1 VFIADSL
8 KLKFA
13 PKLVARLLLKSC
25 ALLAGEENTSAL
37 AEAECLIK
45 EKQPLGLAK
54 PVRSRP
60 TPDLLLNLLKLFYI
74 RPGFKSSEKLCVY
87 PAWTAPRRVRVGK
100 EGRRRRPAQVLVN
113 CGVASGSMGG
123 EGPQN
128 NTFFLC
134 ELRFDVAFEDAD
146 CGPAHFGS

>member
-1 VFIADSL
+1 L

-13 PKLVARLLLKSC
+13 PKLVTAQVLRT
-25 ALLAGEENTSAL
+25 AGWEENTSAL

-45 EKQPLGLAK
+45 EKQALGLAK

-74 RPGFKSSEKLCVY
+74 RPAHKSSEKLCFQR
-87 PAWTAPRRVRVGK
+87 AWTA
-100 EGRRRRPAQVLVN
+100 RRPANRWKTGKALAA
-113 CGVASGSMGG
+113 GTSAGKLRRSKRSDRG
-123 EGPQN
+123 ERPQN

-134 ELRFDVAFEDAD
+134 QLGFDVAFEDAD
-146 CGPAHFGS
+146 CRAAYSWG